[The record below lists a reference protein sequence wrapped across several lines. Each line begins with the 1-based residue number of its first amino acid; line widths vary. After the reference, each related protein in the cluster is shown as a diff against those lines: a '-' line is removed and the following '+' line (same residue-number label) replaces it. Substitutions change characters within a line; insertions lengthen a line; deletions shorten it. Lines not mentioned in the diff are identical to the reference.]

1 MSSFQKV
8 TPYLWFEKNTLVA
21 AEFYC
26 SLFDDSQIL
35 SASPMIVEFELQGT
49 NFMAL
54 NGGPQFKFNEAVSF
68 FITCDDQEEVDHF
81 WNNLT
86 ANGGEESMCGWC
98 RDRFG
103 LWWQVVPQRFIDLMQ
118 SGEPDRVK
126 RVTDAMLKMKKMVIA
141 DLEAAH
147 NG

>member
-1 MSSFQKV
+1 R
-8 TPYLWFEKNTLVA
+8 
-21 AEFYC
+21 
-26 SLFDDSQIL
+26 
-35 SASPMIVEFELQGT
+35 
-49 NFMAL
+49 
-54 NGGPQFKFNEAVSF
+54 FKFNEAVSF